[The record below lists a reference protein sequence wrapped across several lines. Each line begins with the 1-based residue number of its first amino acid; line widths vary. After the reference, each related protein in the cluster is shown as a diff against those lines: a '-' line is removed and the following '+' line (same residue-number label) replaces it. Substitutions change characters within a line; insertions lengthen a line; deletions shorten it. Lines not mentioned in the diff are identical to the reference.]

1 MEDKHSW
8 NQARMPSF
16 KNLQAERQ
24 RKLQSLL
31 HKRVSKPTQIPLFSE
46 KTRPSTRSDSAWK
59 EGTHQRPSTRSD
71 SAWKEGTHQRP
82 RTRSD
87 SAWKEG
93 THQSP
98 STRSDSVGKEGTHQR
113 PSTRSDS
120 SWKEGTHERPCARS
134 DSVGKEGTH
143 QRPSIRF
150 DSVGKEGRYQRLQWH
165 ERKRKSQS
173 LDVNERSRTTS
184 GQPSDNMRDFLK
196 LPFLKSSEESRRS
209 FEVRQLWIKAFN
221 FVRISI
227 RCAKYIKKRSEK
239 RIQRSVKLKKS
250 LMQAVLSQKVRK
262 TWERAGRTLRFAF
275 RIAKVMAIRSL
286 EIELN
291 LKTFTDLVYQE
302 DQVYKKVGKPKKS
315 LASNVKEATLTL
327 KAQAIM
333 LLPPSERTQEECSL
347 VLCNLQFFDSFRMYP
362 LDIQKNIVLRG
373 HFIALP
379 PGRVLIREGHVA
391 QKWYLVISGQG
402 LVRKTVQE
410 DGPCKM
416 TVDVLSQGMTF
427 GESELEQETK
437 RSFTVMSRQTLH
449 LISLSKADYLFIF
462 CKRMKTRN
470 HNEHLDFLRNIHFM
484 KYWPIERLR
493 NRSFLC
499 YQAYFKI
506 NDIVAD
512 NSREAN
518 AICIIRSGR
527 CVLTMYVEATTAS
540 WRDLELTPPPLTETE
555 SMTEILKIQKNKWK
569 KETTNEKEG
578 EINHTDTKQIKK
590 ETKGKKQQRTR
601 PLPSSRWN
609 KTSSPPSAKP
619 RSLYTISSDPVFI
632 EIQTLSAGDV
642 FGLENIKLSF
652 IKEKQETCPGRLVLV
667 SLGAEVILLS
677 KSFYLA
683 YWNESCQQQVL
694 LNKPSYPTIEGAQ
707 TQYRRHLA
715 WDLYTR
721 KVKDELFEKFSNE
734 GLKYP
739 GLYFDTRYK
748 FSSLQAPC
756 VE

>member
-1 MEDKHSW
+1 MNMTSCQHEYDAIFLMTFPCDDMETWRINTAGIKPGCHRSKIFRLKGKE
-8 NQARMPSF
+8 NSKVCFIKEFRNRLKYHYFRKRLGQAPGLTLRGR
-16 KNLQAERQ
+16 KEHIRGQAPGLTLLG
-24 RKLQSLL
+24 RKEHIRGQEPGLTLSGRKEHIRGQAPGLTLPGRKEHMRGHAPGLTLSGRKEPIRGQASGLTL
-31 HKRVSKPTQIPLFSE
+31 SGRKEDIKGYRWMSSIQCTLEFVTSSIST
-46 KTRPSTRSDSAWK
+46 TRSQRDGIVNLSA
-59 EGTHQRPSTRSD
+59 
-71 SAWKEGTHQRP
+71 
-82 RTRSD
+82 
-87 SAWKEG
+87 
-93 THQSP
+93 
-98 STRSDSVGKEGTHQR
+98 
-113 PSTRSDS
+113 
-120 SWKEGTHERPCARS
+120 
-134 DSVGKEGTH
+134 
-143 QRPSIRF
+143 
-150 DSVGKEGRYQRLQWH
+150 
-165 ERKRKSQS
+165 
-173 LDVNERSRTTS
+173 
-184 GQPSDNMRDFLK
+184 DF
-196 LPFLKSSEESRRS
+196 
-209 FEVRQLWIKAFN
+209 V
-221 FVRISI
+221 
-227 RCAKYIKKRSEK
+227 
-239 RIQRSVKLKKS
+239 
-250 LMQAVLSQKVRK
+250 VLRHPQVRK

-518 AICIIRSGR
+518 AICIIRSV
-527 CVLTMYVEATTAS
+527 C
-540 WRDLELTPPPLTETE
+540 
-555 SMTEILKIQKNKWK
+555 
-569 KETTNEKEG
+569 
-578 EINHTDTKQIKK
+578 
-590 ETKGKKQQRTR
+590 
-601 PLPSSRWN
+601 
-609 KTSSPPSAKP
+609 
-619 RSLYTISSDPVFI
+619 
-632 EIQTLSAGDV
+632 
-642 FGLENIKLSF
+642 
-652 IKEKQETCPGRLVLV
+652 
-667 SLGAEVILLS
+667 
-677 KSFYLA
+677 
-683 YWNESCQQQVL
+683 
-694 LNKPSYPTIEGAQ
+694 
-707 TQYRRHLA
+707 
-715 WDLYTR
+715 
-721 KVKDELFEKFSNE
+721 
-734 GLKYP
+734 
-739 GLYFDTRYK
+739 
-748 FSSLQAPC
+748 
-756 VE
+756 